1 MPFIK
6 QLDLLKEV
14 SQRHQQGVIRGEKKS
29 IVYELGGKD
38 FRSPQMLELL
48 KQYWQPVKEDILYI
62 IDFAGI
68 DVLTPSAA
76 KIIVESVPD
85 LSAAYKVPI
94 LFTNVRQ
101 EVRKSLDREASN
113 CDPVKMIWVV
123 DESKQAELIGKIP
136 NKLRELLGLLK
147 EQGEANA
154 STIAE
159 MQQNSS
165 SKKAIGNISV
175 YLQKLFNAGLV
186 GRTKVTAL
194 ERQDAERGWTYS
206 YFTAPTIERK
216 SEPEDYERMP

>member
-1 MPFIK
+1 MPPIK

-14 SQRHQQGVIRGEKKS
+14 SQRHKQGVIRGGKKS
-29 IVYELGGKD
+29 IVYELGGRD

-48 KQYWQPVKEDILYI
+48 KQYWQPVKEDTLYI
-62 IDFAGI
+62 INFAEI

-85 LSAAYKVPI
+85 LSAEYKVPI
-94 LFTNVRQ
+94 LFTNVRG

-123 DESKQAELIGKIP
+123 DESKQAELIGKVP
-136 NKLRELLGLLK
+136 NKLRELLELLK
-147 EQGEANA
+147 VKGEANA

-159 MQQNSS
+159 MQQDSP
-165 SKKAIGNISV
+165 SKKAIGNVSV

-186 GRTKVTAL
+186 GRNKVTAL

-206 YFTAPTIERK
+206 YFTAPTIKRNSK
-216 SEPEDYERMP
+216 PEDYERMP